1 MCKRSTNLI
10 LLCLLFASFM
20 GCKKDSPKFC
30 WQKVDNFGN
39 RLEVVCNKTKA
50 EMQMLYPNSCSYFKA
65 GGEKFCWMRNG
76 VFIKDASQEEID
88 YVNRCF
94 GATGTATK
102 VDCSYCG
109 RWYHREKRTYK
120 PTNTATYSTVTI
132 ETFCGDTAKTIFQGR
147 QVLIRETAD
156 SLIVRQFSNNGTNW

>member
-1 MCKRSTNLI
+1 MSNLI
-10 LLCLLFASFM
+10 KLLPALLFLSAFF
-20 GCKKDSPKFC
+20 GCKKEGPPKFC

-39 RLEVVCNKTKA
+39 KLEVICSKTEA

-88 YVNRCF
+88 YVNSCF

-120 PTNTATYSTVTI
+120 PAGTATYSEVRV
-132 ETFCGDTAKTIFQGR
+132 ENFCGDTAKTIFQGR
-147 QVLIRETAD
+147 QVIIRETTD